1 MTMSAT
7 LAVFRK
13 EMIDHLRDRRSI
25 LVAMIYPMM
34 GPLLLGLM
42 FLFVG
47 GSMQQGGGLPGAN
60 GPLVVPIVNPQSAP
74 DLVGYLERR
83 GVELEPVEQDARRLV
98 RGGRLAFALILPE
111 QVGAASAAAVGT
123 AGAPLAVRLIANPSR
138 FDAIVATG
146 RIVEMLNDYQRAT
159 LQARLRAAGLPAAMM
174 NVLEI
179 RQENVG
185 RAAGPS
191 VILLSMIPPFLI
203 FTLFTGGVHV
213 ALDATCGERERG
225 SFEPLM
231 MNPVTRCQV
240 LSGKVGA
247 TIVFT
252 LMALAGQVI
261 AFWVMLHAVPRES
274 LGLIAPPSTWRLIVV
289 VSVCLPLVFLATATQ
304 LLISGITRSMKEA
317 QTYLGLLPLIPG
329 LAGMVLALA
338 PVNARPLLAAI
349 PTFGQTLLMGQLVR
363 SELVSVGFIGIT
375 AVATLATTALLLYI
389 GFRLYDREEI
399 LFPQ

>member
-1 MTMSAT
+1 MTPAAA

-13 EMIDHLRDRRSI
+13 EMIDHLRDRRSMLI
-25 LVAMIYPMM
+25 AMIYPLL

-42 FLFVG
+42 FFFVG
-47 GSMQQGGGLPGAN
+47 GSMQHSGAGAGS
-60 GPLVVPIVNPQSAP
+60 GPLVVPVVHAGSAP
-74 DLVGYLERR
+74 TLMHYLEQRD
-83 GVELEPVEQDARRLV
+83 VVLQPIAADARRLV
-98 RGGRLAFALILPE
+98 KGGRLAFALILPAH
-111 QVGAASAAAVGT
+111 VATAAD
-123 AGAPLAVRLIANPSR
+123 APLPVRLIANPAR

-146 RIVEMLNDYQRAT
+146 RVIELLNDYQRTT
-159 LQARLRAAGLPAAMM
+159 LRARLRAAGVPEGLL
-174 NVLEI
+174 NVLAI
-179 RQENVG
+179 SRENVG

-191 VILLSMIPPFLI
+191 VILLSMIPPFVI

-213 ALDATCGERERG
+213 ALDSTCGERERG

-231 MNPVTRCQV
+231 MNPVTRTEV
-240 LSGKVGA
+240 LSGKLGA

-252 LMALAGQVI
+252 LMALAGQVV
-261 AFWVMLHAVPRES
+261 AFWVMLHVVPRAS
-274 LGLIAPPSTWRLIVV
+274 LGLVAPPGAWRLILV

-338 PVNARPLLAAI
+338 PVSARPVLAAI
-349 PTFGQTLLMGQLVR
+349 PTFGQTVLMGQLVR
-363 SELVSVGFIGIT
+363 SEFVSPRFIAIT
-375 AVATLATTALLLYI
+375 AVATLATTALLLYV

>member
-1 MTMSAT
+1 MTISAAF
-7 LAVFRK
+7 AVFRK
-13 EMIDHLRDRRSI
+13 EMTDHLRDRRSI
-25 LVAMIYPMM
+25 LIAMIYPMM

-42 FLFVG
+42 FCFVG
-47 GSMQQGGGLPGAN
+47 GSMQHGVGGAQG
-60 GPLVVPIVNPQSAP
+60 GPLVVPVVHPESAP
-74 DLVGYLERR
+74 ALMRYLERR
-83 GVELEPVEQDARRLV
+83 DVDLEPVAADARRFV
-98 RGGRLAFALILPE
+98 KGGRLAFALILP
-111 QVGAASAAAVGT
+111 AHAAA
-123 AGAPLAVRLIANPSR
+123 ADAPLPVRLIANPSR

-146 RIVEMLNDYQRAT
+146 RIIEMLNDYQRAT
-159 LQARLRAAGLPAAMM
+159 LRARLRAAGVPAALM
-174 NVLEI
+174 NVLAI
-179 RQENVG
+179 SRENVG

-213 ALDATCGERERG
+213 LLDATCGERERG

-231 MNPVTRCQV
+231 MNPVTRTDV
-240 LSGKVGA
+240 LSGKLGA

-252 LMALAGQVI
+252 LMALAAQVV
-261 AFWVMLHAVPRES
+261 AFWIMLHAVPRAS
-274 LGLIAPPSTWRLIVV
+274 LGLAVPPGAWRLILV

-304 LLISGITRSMKEA
+304 LLISGVTRSMKEA

-338 PVNARPLLAAI
+338 PVTARPLLAAI
-349 PTFGQTLLMGQLVR
+349 PTFGQTVLMGQLVR
-363 SELVSVGFIGIT
+363 SEFVGGGFIAIT
-375 AVATLATTALLLYI
+375 AVATLATTALLLYV

>member
-1 MTMSAT
+1 MRAV

-13 EMIDHLRDRRSI
+13 EMRDHLRDRRSI
-25 LVAMIYPMM
+25 LIAMIYPLM

-42 FLFVG
+42 FVFGG
-47 GSMQQGGGLPGAN
+47 GSMQRGAAGAS
-60 GPLVVPIVNPQSAP
+60 GPLIVPVVHPDRAP
-74 DLVGYLERR
+74 ALMDFLVHHGAVLAETDDDPLDLIRS
-83 GVELEPVEQDARRLV
+83 
-98 RGGRLAFALILPE
+98 GRLAFALILPARPAS
-111 QVGAASAAAVGT
+111 GAAAAL
-123 AGAPLAVRLIANPSR
+123 PVRLVTNPAR

-146 RIVEMLNDYQRAT
+146 RLIELLNAYQRST
-159 LQARLRAAGLPAAMM
+159 LESRLRAAGLPVGLID
-174 NVLEI
+174 VLDI

-213 ALDATCGERERG
+213 LLDSTCGERERG
-225 SFEPLM
+225 SFEPLL
-231 MNPVTRCQV
+231 MNPVTRAEV
-240 LSGKVGA
+240 LCGKLGA

-252 LMALAGQVI
+252 LMALAGQVA

-274 LGLIAPPSTWRLIVV
+274 LGLVAPPGVWRLVVV
-289 VSVCLPLVFLATATQ
+289 VSVCLPLVFLAAATQ
-304 LLISGITRSMKEA
+304 LLISGVTRSMKEA
-317 QTYLGLLPLIPG
+317 QTYLGLLPLVPG

-349 PTFGQTLLMGQLVR
+349 PTFGQTVLMGQLVR
-363 SELVSVGFIGIT
+363 SEFVDLGFVGIT
-375 AVATLATTALLLYI
+375 AFATLLTTALLLYA
-389 GFRLYDREEI
+389 GFRLYDRDEI